1 MIITK
6 KEVENIA
13 HLSRLELS
21 EEEKEKYILQLNQ
34 ILEYF
39 QKLKELD
46 TENVEPTFHIV
57 PIQNIF
63 REDSVGNSLNLEEVL
78 KNAPEKEEDY
88 FLVPR
93 VIE

>member
-13 HLSRLELS
+13 YLSRLELS
-21 EEEKEKYILQLNQ
+21 EEEKEKYIVQLNQ

-39 QKLKELD
+39 QKLQKLN

-57 PIQNIF
+57 PINNVF
-63 REDSVGNSLNLEEVL
+63 RDDEPIPSLKVEDVL
-78 KNAPEKEEDY
+78 SNAPEKEENF
-88 FLVPR
+88 FLVPK